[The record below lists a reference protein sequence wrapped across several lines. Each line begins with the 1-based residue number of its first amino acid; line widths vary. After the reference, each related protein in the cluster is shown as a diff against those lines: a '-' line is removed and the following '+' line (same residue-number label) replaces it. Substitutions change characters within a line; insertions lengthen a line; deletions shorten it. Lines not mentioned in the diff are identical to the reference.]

1 MRRPM
6 IGALVR
12 KLPEVE
18 EAKELMMEAERWSVF
33 TWLFEKR
40 RVREMA
46 DFANAALD
54 KLNHSVK
61 THWNEELKAA
71 YRELASKGHAS
82 RRYAGVDIVS
92 IAPEI
97 RLFVEKVKEA
107 DEAARRARMTAEE
120 TFDEAEKRLDT
131 DLARE
136 GCRQAIRSWELHEK
150 AIRRAESVPV
160 LAKQPV

>member
-1 MRRPM
+1 M

-18 EAKELMMEAERWSVF
+18 EAMELMMEAENWSVF

-46 DFANAALD
+46 DLANAALD

-71 YRELASKGHAS
+71 YRVVASNGHAS
-82 RRYAGVDIVS
+82 RHHAGAGIDG

-97 RLFVEKVKEA
+97 RLFVQKVKES
-107 DEAARRARMTAEE
+107 DDVARRARMTAEE
-120 TFDEAEKRLDT
+120 TFDEAERRLDT
-131 DLARE
+131 GLARE

-150 AIRRAESVPV
+150 AIRKAESAPVP
-160 LAKQPV
+160 AKQPV